1 MTYKPQP
8 KDTKSIVLDKEL
20 LELLESLAKNNH
32 DVWASSRIAEG
43 WTYGEAKDSR
53 LKTTPCLVPYED
65 LPESEKEYDYY
76 GGCLCYN
83 RYVCDVEQMLEMLE
97 EV

>member
-32 DVWASSRIAEG
+32 DVWASSRIAE
-43 WTYGEAKDSR
+43 
-53 LKTTPCLVPYED
+53 
-65 LPESEKEYDYY
+65 
-76 GGCLCYN
+76 
-83 RYVCDVEQMLEMLE
+83 
-97 EV
+97 

>member
-20 LELLESLAKNNH
+20 LELLELLAKNNH

-53 LKTTPCLVPYED
+53 LKTTPCLFPYED
-65 LPESEKEYDYY
+65 LPESEKEYDRNT
-76 GGCLCYN
+76 CLETLRFIKAMGY
-83 RYVCDVEQMLEMLE
+83 EIIKKEL
-97 EV
+97 